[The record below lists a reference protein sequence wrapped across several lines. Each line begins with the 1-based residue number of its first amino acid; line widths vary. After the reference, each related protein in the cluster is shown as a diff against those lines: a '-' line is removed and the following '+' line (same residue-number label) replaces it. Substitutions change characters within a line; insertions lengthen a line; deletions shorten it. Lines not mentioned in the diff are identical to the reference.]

1 MKMDAIAWITAIYV
15 AVWVSVYMPSPKS
28 EPPQQTEQT
37 QKANDGNNTRR

>member
-28 EPPQQTEQT
+28 DPPQDTKQVQEV
-37 QKANDGNNTRR
+37 KK